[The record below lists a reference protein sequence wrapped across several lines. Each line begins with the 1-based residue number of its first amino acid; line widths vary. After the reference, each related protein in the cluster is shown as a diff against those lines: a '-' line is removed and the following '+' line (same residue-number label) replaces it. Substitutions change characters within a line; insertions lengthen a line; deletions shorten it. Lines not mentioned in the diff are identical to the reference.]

1 MVIITHN
8 LLKRDMYIIKK
19 SIRKIQIGLMLAL
32 ILFSNN
38 NTYASQE
45 EEYHFRHT
53 RWGMSQDEVKKA
65 ENGEPDP
72 KRSKGSTLV
81 WKAELLGENVLVAYT
96 FAFNKLVRAKYM
108 LLKYFSWSKTLY
120 PSLTPKKPLAGEC
133 IVDFEKFE
141 KALIEK
147 YGKPEKQ
154 EARFSK
160 EIDIVNDKRADIED
174 LEVME
179 DAIRNGKGFW
189 ASTWKTKDTQIVLIL
204 YGKSG
209 EINFEIGYS
218 SIKLVDLEKEAPL

>member
-1 MVIITHN
+1 M
-8 LLKRDMYIIKK
+8 
-19 SIRKIQIGLMLAL
+19 
-32 ILFSNN
+32 
-38 NTYASQE
+38 SQE
-45 EEYHFRHT
+45 
-53 RWGMSQDEVKKA
+53 EVKKA

-81 WKAELLGENVLVAYT
+81 WKAELLGENVLVVYT

-120 PSLTPKKPLAGEC
+120 PSVPPPKPIVGEC
-133 IVDFEKFE
+133 IVDFDKFE

-160 EIDIVNDKRADIED
+160 EIGIVNDKRSDIED

-179 DAIRNGKGFW
+179 NAIRNTKGFW
-189 ASTWKTKDTQIVLIL
+189 ASTWKTKDTQTVLIL
-204 YGKSG
+204 HGKSG

-218 SIKLVDLEKEAPL
+218 SIKLMHLEKEAPL